1 MGWGGVRR
9 LGLFTSFQ
17 RDVLRSSD
25 VHQGERSEVR
35 AGQEP
40 TVDAL
45 AVSSGSDSPWVQS

>member
-9 LGLFTSFQ
+9 LGLFTSSQ